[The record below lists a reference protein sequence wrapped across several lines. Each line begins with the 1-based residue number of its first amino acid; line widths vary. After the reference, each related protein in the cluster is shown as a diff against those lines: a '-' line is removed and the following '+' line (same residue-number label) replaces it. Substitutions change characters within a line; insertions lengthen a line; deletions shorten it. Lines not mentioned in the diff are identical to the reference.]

1 MGENRSMIDG
11 ALRAQT
17 QSHCMNVFVATMPPP
32 PPFIVHTADHR
43 TPEDRQAF
51 ASSSSGRRSVRLVQW
66 NVERGYKLDDVL
78 ATLRTLDADVLALQE
93 CDFGCARSSGR
104 DVAGDLAAALHL
116 NLAFLSEFDEIE
128 SPLRSARDAGGG
140 AHGQAILTKF
150 DFAQPP
156 RAILHPPA
164 IDWDAGG
171 VMVGGASSRRPPR
184 THTLA
189 AREPRRGG
197 RVALVAALAPPGS
210 TTPCLHV
217 YSAHLE
223 VFCGVV
229 GRLRQLAS
237 LFDDVR
243 GLGEGTPVALLGD
256 LNTITHSIV
265 RLSPHYSHG
274 RARWSTLGRSE
285 ATWLAESVVDR
296 HDERALRAA
305 GVDAA
310 LAESLRNPGLACPF
324 PPDTVTLA
332 NAAYTF
338 CGVPLVATKLD
349 WCLLRGVEVS
359 ATALENEDYHAS
371 DHKAMVVDGELVV

>member
-1 MGENRSMIDG
+1 MDEEH
-11 ALRAQT
+11 T
-17 QSHCMNVFVATMPPP
+17 HSHRTDVSVRQMPPP
-32 PPFIVHTADHR
+32 SPFVVHQADHR
-43 TPEDRQAF
+43 TPADRQAF
-51 ASSSSGRRSVRLVQW
+51 ASTSGRRSVRLVQW
-66 NVERGYKLDDVL
+66 NVERGYKFDDVL
-78 ATLRTLDADVLALQE
+78 ATLRTLDAKVIAIQE
-93 CDFGCARSSGR
+93 ADWGCARTGGR
-104 DVAGDLAAALHL
+104 DVAGDLAAALRL
-116 NLAFLSEFDEIE
+116 NLAFVSEFDEIE
-128 SPLRSARDAGGG
+128 SPLRSPRDAGGG

-150 DFAQPP
+150 DFAETP

-171 VMVGGASSRRPPR
+171 VMVGDKPSRRPPR
-184 THTLA
+184 THALA
-189 AREPRRGG
+189 AREPRLGG
-197 RVALVAALAPPGS
+197 RVALTAALAVPGS
-210 TTPCLHV
+210 TTPILHV

-243 GLGEGTPVALLGD
+243 ALGEGAPVAILAD
-256 LNTITHSIV
+256 LNTISHSVV

-285 ATWLAESVVDR
+285 AAFLAGSVVDK
-296 HDERALRAA
+296 HDARALRAA

-324 PPDTVTLA
+324 PPNTVTLS
-332 NAAYTF
+332 NPAYTL

-349 WCLLRGVEVS
+349 WCLLRGVEVK
-359 ATALENEDYHAS
+359 AIALENEDYHAS
-371 DHKAMVVDGELVV
+371 DHKALVVDGELVCE